1 MLKYRK
7 YYYTLSSVL
16 VVASI
21 ISLAVVG
28 LNFGIDFT
36 GGGVMEVNFKSERP
50 NHEQVRVALA
60 DVDLGETIIQDIGPS
75 GLILRFKNINEA
87 VHQEALNKFEGLG
100 EFEELR
106 FESIGPVIGAETKRK
121 SIWAILLV
129 LVAILVYIA
138 WAFRRISFPL
148 KSWKYGIVALITLFH
163 DVLITVGV
171 FSIISHFLGVEIG
184 VPFVAALLTIF
195 GYSVNDTIVIFDRI
209 RENVLRQGSTFDFA
223 EVINKSV
230 RQTYVRSLN
239 TSLPTLFV
247 LLAIFLFGGIT
258 IKYFVLALIIGVSVG
273 TYSSLFLASPLLF
286 SWSVVKL
293 KKSSFRRPAKEARRN

>member
-7 YYYTLSSVL
+7 IYYTFSSIL
-16 VVASI
+16 VIASI
-21 ISLAVVG
+21 ISIATVG

-36 GGGVMEVNFKSERP
+36 GGGVMEVDFKAERP

-60 DVDLGETIIQDIGPS
+60 DVDLGETIIQDIGTS
-75 GLILRFKNINEA
+75 GLILRFKNIDEA
-87 VHQEALNKFEGLG
+87 VHQSALNKFETLG

-106 FESIGPVIGAETKRK
+106 FESIGPVIGSETKRK

-129 LVAILVYIA
+129 LVAILAYVA
-138 WAFRRISFPL
+138 WAFRRMSFPL

-171 FSIISHFLGVEIG
+171 FSIISHFLGIEIG

-209 RENVLRQGSTFDFA
+209 RENVLRQGRTFDFA

-230 RQTYVRSLN
+230 GQTYVRSLN
-239 TSLPTLFV
+239 TSLTTLFV
-247 LLAIFLFGGIT
+247 LLAIFLFGGLT

-286 SWSVVKL
+286 SWSVIKL
-293 KKSSFRRPAKEARRN
+293 KKK

>member
-75 GLILRFKNINEA
+75 GLILRFKNIDEA

-209 RENVLRQGSTFDFA
+209 RENVLRQGSTFEFA

-239 TSLPTLFV
+239 TSLTTLFV

-286 SWSVVKL
+286 SWSVIKL
-293 KKSSFRRPAKEARRN
+293 KKK